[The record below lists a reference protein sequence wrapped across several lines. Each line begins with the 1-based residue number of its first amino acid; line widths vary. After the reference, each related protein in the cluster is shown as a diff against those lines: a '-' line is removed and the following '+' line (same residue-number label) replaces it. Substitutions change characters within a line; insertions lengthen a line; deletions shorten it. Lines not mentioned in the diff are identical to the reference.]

1 MVSGS
6 SLSLKIIDSSLRSSC
21 VPGRYWVLQATS
33 IILSNPPLLQEIL
46 TLWFHRWEQWGSRV
60 PGGQNTLRRWWGW
73 DRILFP
79 GPQGS
84 SLCMSPHGGH
94 LLTPPGGGFRG
105 KREELLPAPHALKR
119 GLPPPSPHNS
129 SLFCPLSRKKE
140 PPLHIVVT
148 GIECVCVCVC
158 VCVWFCTLLCHLC
171 VWIYSCVPVV
181 PFLKSPLSGCASVG
195 SCN

>member
-1 MVSGS
+1 MVPQMGTV
-6 SLSLKIIDSSLRSSC
+6 RF
-21 VPGRYWVLQATS
+21 Q
-33 IILSNPPLLQEIL
+33 
-46 TLWFHRWEQWGSRV
+46 GSRRSEHIKEV
-60 PGGQNTLRRWWGW
+60 VGW
-73 DRILFP
+73 DRILVP

-84 SLCMSPHGGH
+84 SLCMSPHGH

-158 VCVWFCTLLCHLC
+158 VCVILYPSMSSVCLNIFMC
-171 VWIYSCVPVV
+171 SC
-181 PFLKSPLSGCASVG
+181 CAFFKKPAFRVCKCG
-195 SCN
+195 VL